1 LELDQRSQPGNDR
14 SRAAN
19 DHRRDDTEGQLI
31 QEIRLQIIDTA
42 RRAGLLRTENGHIAG
57 RIRETLPQTAKA
69 QSGLTSDTEPLEYGL
84 ATVALE
90 DNFGPKIL
98 ARKGPVSEDIQLKF

>member
-1 LELDQRSQPGNDR
+1 MLKAPKLAKHSPPSAEDPSLG
-14 SRAAN
+14 
-19 DHRRDDTEGQLI
+19 
-31 QEIRLQIIDTA
+31 EIKHCHHEVVIDTA
-42 RRAGLLRTENGHIAG
+42 RRADLRRAENSRIAR

-69 QSGLTSDTEPLEYGL
+69 QSGLTSDTELLEHGL

-98 ARKGPVSEDIQLKF
+98 ERKGPVSKDIHLKV

>member
-1 LELDQRSQPGNDR
+1 MPKAPRSAKHSPPSAEDPSLG
-14 SRAAN
+14 
-19 DHRRDDTEGQLI
+19 
-31 QEIRLQIIDTA
+31 EIEHCHHKVVRDTA
-42 RRAGLLRTENGHIAG
+42 RRAGLLRAENGRIAG

-69 QSGLTSDTEPLEYGL
+69 QSGLTSDTELLEYGL

-98 ARKGPVSEDIQLKF
+98 ARKGPISDDIHLKF